1 MPPCFPSLS
10 SRPSDERRA
19 IWLELDDFQKGKTE
33 KDIPS
38 FSFNSWQ
45 SHRAKWYAP
54 CNGPVWSNENPTRL
68 TSAPSEPH
76 WSITSRIPVVGMW
89 TKGTKEALVMHDTS
103 VSKQHNELRVFD
115 TAAYRL
121 SVSDV
126 GVAKGNSVMSV
137 RNRTKILKE
146 YQREYRS

>member
-1 MPPCFPSLS
+1 
-10 SRPSDERRA
+10 
-19 IWLELDDFQKGKTE
+19 
-33 KDIPS
+33 
-38 FSFNSWQ
+38 
-45 SHRAKWYAP
+45 
-54 CNGPVWSNENPTRL
+54 
-68 TSAPSEPH
+68 
-76 WSITSRIPVVGMW
+76 MW

-126 GVAKGNSVMSV
+126 GVAKCNSVMSV